1 MKSPGEEE
9 ADCSGFV
16 PRRIFKDKL
25 KKITEYAREL
35 GMNADVFTKA
45 VEYIR
50 SSEPKSKLNRI
61 YNLRSRESDKGT
73 VTAIVP

>member
-9 ADCSGFV
+9 ADCSGSV
-16 PRRIFKDKL
+16 PRGIFKDKL

-35 GMNADVFTKA
+35 GMNADVFKKA
-45 VEYIR
+45 VDYIR

-61 YNLRSRESDKGT
+61 YHLRSRESDKGT